1 MLRVGL
7 VASNFLEAPNG
18 GGAGGN
24 QQPASSSSLRERC
37 GGRGINLHAAPNDS
51 RAVALRTREHLAEL
65 HQAQPATLWCARRV
79 PDQPNLRSCYKRGRT
94 WLTSNCGHRSTAARL
109 FWLSDT

>member
-1 MLRVGL
+1 MKMLRVGL

-18 GGAGGN
+18 GGADGN

-65 HQAQPATLWCARRV
+65 HQAQPATLWCAKGDRISQIYEAV
-79 PDQPNLRSCYKRGRT
+79 TNGGGPD
-94 WLTSNCGHRSTAARL
+94 
-109 FWLSDT
+109 LSAT